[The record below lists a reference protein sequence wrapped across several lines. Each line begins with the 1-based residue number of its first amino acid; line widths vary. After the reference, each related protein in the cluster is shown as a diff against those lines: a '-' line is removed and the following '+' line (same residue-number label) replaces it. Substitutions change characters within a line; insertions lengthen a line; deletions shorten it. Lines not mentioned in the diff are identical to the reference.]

1 MADERDMTATD
12 VFKFDIEAARL
23 EYLLTKKRQGKACA
37 ETPPVPSA
45 PNSELPH
52 FLRRQAD

>member
-1 MADERDMTATD
+1 MTATD
-12 VFKFDIEAARL
+12 VFKFDLEAARL
-23 EYLLTKKRQGKACA
+23 EYLLRKKREGQPV
-37 ETPPVPSA
+37 TVPPAPDA